1 MKKKIG
7 NALFK
12 HDVPFIDCHVDQLSP
27 VGSSN
32 ILFQKIGID
41 IEFDLKAVK

>member
-1 MKKKIG
+1 MKNKIG

-12 HDVPFIDCHVDQLSP
+12 HVVPFIRCHVGQLNP

-32 ILFQKIGID
+32 ILFQKIGI
-41 IEFDLKAVK
+41 EFDLKAVH

>member
-1 MKKKIG
+1 MKNKIG

-12 HDVPFIDCHVDQLSP
+12 HDVPFIERHVCLLRT

-32 ILFQKIGID
+32 ILFQKIGI
-41 IEFDLKAVK
+41 EFDLKAVQ

>member
-27 VGSSN
+27 VCSSN
-32 ILFQKIGID
+32 ILLQKIG
-41 IEFDLKAVK
+41 IEFDLKAVQ